1 MKNDEN
7 KILFKEITSYE
18 EAYLYNS
25 APEERKIISEKNEN
39 IKGKDSKFKKFIE
52 SAVGEVIEG
61 AIEILFSILD

>member
-18 EAYLYNS
+18 EAYFYNS
-25 APEERKIISEKNEN
+25 APEDRKIMSEKNEN
-39 IKGKDSKFKKFIE
+39 IKRKDSKFKKFIE
-52 SAVGEVIEG
+52 SAAGEVIEG